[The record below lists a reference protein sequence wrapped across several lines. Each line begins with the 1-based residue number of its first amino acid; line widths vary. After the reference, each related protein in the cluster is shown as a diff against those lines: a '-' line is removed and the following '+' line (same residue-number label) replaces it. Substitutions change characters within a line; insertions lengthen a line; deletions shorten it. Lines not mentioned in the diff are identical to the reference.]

1 MQFCFITHTDNSPS
15 TTYHY
20 HYHYYYYYSTK
31 IHNSSLNQATSHHN
45 QLKPARLSAAPRY
58 IPQHQSTSSP
68 HIQWPSSATSSTC
81 RPKTFL
87 LAPAHH
93 QPALCLRFHARRN
106 RLPLGL
112 SLPVTS
118 RSRATLPHRYPRTN
132 LSNYHPSPNIA
143 YIVIH
148 ISS

>member
-58 IPQHQSTSSP
+58 IPQHQSTSP